1 MLKNIFIQNYA
12 LIDQLEL
19 EFEKGLNIVTGET
32 GAGKS
37 ILLGALSLILG
48 ARADSSSLLDSSKK
62 CIVEGRFDA
71 DKKNLEDFFKE
82 NELDFESPL
91 IIRREISSEGKSR
104 SFINDT
110 PVALNQLKELGIML
124 VDIHS
129 QHDTLLINRSG
140 FQLSVVDS
148 FAQHDALLLDYK
160 DHFKQY
166 HALLAELNDLVE
178 EEKKSKSDLDYF
190 QFLFNELVE
199 AALGEGEQEK
209 LEEELQSLIHS
220 EEIKSGIVSVQ
231 GMLSVNEQNI
241 LQQVT
246 SIGNSLSS
254 LSKFNSRLGELEKRV
269 KSVDIELKDISSE
282 MDGISDDI
290 NFDPNRVEE
299 INERLNIVYKLQ
311 HKHRVKS
318 THELHQLKEEFENKL
333 SGISSLE
340 ERIGL
345 VSVQVTKV
353 KEILITDGKRISENR
368 CKVIPEIETKI
379 KKLLADVSLPNA
391 TLRIENLPVQ
401 DDEFNQTGID
411 RIRFLFSANKGVGY
425 LDISK
430 VASGGELSRLML
442 CIKASLAKLIK
453 LPTIIFDEIDSGI
466 SGETAASV
474 GKVLKS
480 IAGKHQLIAITHLAQ
495 IAGRGEAHYF
505 VYKEVVG
512 KKTFTNVRK
521 LSSDERIVEI
531 AKMLSGDKPSAV
543 AIENAKELLKN

>member
-19 EFEKGLNIVTGET
+19 EFEKGLNMVTGET

-48 ARADSSSLLDSSKK
+48 ARADSSALLDSSKK

-71 DKKNLEDFFKE
+71 DKKSLVEFFKE

-104 SFINDT
+104 NFINDT
-110 PVALNQLKELGIML
+110 PVTLNQLKELGVLL

-140 FQLSVVDS
+140 FQLSVVDA
-148 FAQHDALLLDYK
+148 FAQHDDLLVEYRT
-160 DHFKQY
+160 HFKQY
-166 HALLAELNDLVE
+166 HALLAELNDLLE

-190 QFLFNELVE
+190 QFLFNELEE
-199 AALGEGEQEK
+199 ATLVEGEQAR
-209 LEEELQSLIHS
+209 LEEELQSLVHS
-220 EEIKSGIVSVQ
+220 EEIKSGIVSIQ
-231 GMLSVNEQNI
+231 GMLSVNEENVV
-241 LQQVT
+241 QQIS
-246 SIGNSLSS
+246 SIRNSLSA
-254 LSKFNSRLGELEKRV
+254 LSKFNSLLGELGKRV
-269 KSVDIELKDISSE
+269 NSVDIELKDISNE
-282 MDGISDDI
+282 MDAISENI
-290 NFDPNRVEE
+290 NFDPKRVEQ
-299 INERLNIVYKLQ
+299 INERLNIVYKLE

-318 THELHQLKEEFENKL
+318 IHELLQLKDEFDTKL

-340 ERIGL
+340 ERIGFA
-345 VSVQVTKV
+345 SAQVAKL
-353 KEILITDGKRISENR
+353 KDQLISDCKRISGNR
-368 CKVIPEIETKI
+368 NKVIPEIEVKI

-391 TLRIENLPVQ
+391 TLKIENLPVQ
-401 DDEFNQTGID
+401 DDEFSQNGID
-411 RIRFLFSANKGVGY
+411 RIRFLFSANKGVAY
-425 LDISK
+425 QDISK

-442 CIKASLAKLIK
+442 CIKATLAKLVK

-466 SGETAASV
+466 SGETATSV
-474 GKVLKS
+474 GKVLKNM
-480 IAGKHQLIAITHLAQ
+480 AGKHQLIAITHLAQ

-521 LSSDERIVEI
+521 LTPDERIVEI